1 VEVFV
6 NARYGYDVQTEVVG
20 TVGTASLEPRATVT
34 TRRAGVA
41 GTAVRDDFVAHFA
54 DGYRLEL
61 AAWAAAAATGGVDG
75 PDAWDGYLA
84 NLAAEAGVRSLASGE
99 WEAVVPVERPA
110 LYDSGRRA

>member
-1 VEVFV
+1 MPE
-6 NARYGYDVQTEVVG
+6 TG
-20 TVGTASLEPRATVT
+20 TEPRSTVT
-34 TRRAGVA
+34 TRRAGRA

-61 AAWAAAAATGGVDG
+61 AAWAVAARAGTVDG

-84 NLAAEAGVRSLASGE
+84 NVAAAAGVRSLRSGE

-110 LYDSGRRA
+110 LYGTGR